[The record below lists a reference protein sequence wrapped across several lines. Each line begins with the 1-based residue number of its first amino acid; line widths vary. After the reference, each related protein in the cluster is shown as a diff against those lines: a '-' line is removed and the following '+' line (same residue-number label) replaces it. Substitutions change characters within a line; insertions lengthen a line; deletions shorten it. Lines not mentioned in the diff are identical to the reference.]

1 MSQQTQRRRDET
13 TFIEPSGGI
22 LTEQLLHKLREEEC
36 SEAAVAPQ
44 TFALNGEAPS
54 STTELDDETANA
66 WEDLKERWDSISQDN
81 TIYEMDT
88 SEVRDRWLIPL
99 LEHLD
104 FEPVYQSKNLHVN
117 GLEANL
123 SHYGWMPEGQLG
135 GEDSLG
141 LPPVTHLI
149 QPDKDESLDSGN
161 HIGTRA
167 SGKSPHDEIQR
178 FLNAAD
184 QQWSLVADGLK
195 LRLLRD
201 YYHTYTRGYIEFDLE
216 NIFTN
221 RNYEDFRALY
231 RLCHASRFV
240 VGDDIDEDDAD
251 AESPLESL
259 YQIALATGVKIGEDL
274 QSNVVEA
281 LEKLGNGFLTPE
293 IRSALEEGGQDEAD
307 QYYQDLLRVVYRLL
321 FLMFAEQ
328 RGMMADRGD
337 LYTDEYSIN
346 TLRDRSERAKSRDTE
361 TDLWEGL
368 QVTFRLVGGGYEDEE
383 RGVLSVPGYNGG
395 LFDDS
400 KLEYVTEST
409 CPNHALLDAI
419 HKLTHV
425 EQEGYQ
431 QRISY
436 ADLGVDEIGAV
447 YESLLEFTPQY
458 ADTAVELEDK
468 KVSSGTF
475 YLDDRGMERKETGS
489 YYTKPELVDE
499 LIDSALK
506 PVVDDRVGDANT
518 AGGKEEALLSIDVCD
533 PACGSGAF
541 LIAANNYLGK
551 RLAEIR
557 SETEYPDEKTIREA
571 RRSVVQHCL
580 YGVDLNPMAVELAKV
595 SLWINSAVKDQP
607 LSFLDHR
614 IKQGN
619 SLIGTNEELIRQG
632 VPVGAYPTTSDCGY
646 DTGNEIRK
654 RIRSE
659 NNDINDNAGLQ
670 AGLDWRYEENL
681 EFLDVAEQ
689 LEALEESE
697 ISDVEQK
704 AKLFEK
710 LEEDESLRTQKL
722 VHDVWTAAFYWP
734 MDGSAPEYPSPQT
747 IERIRREAPHDLDNP
762 KDEIEEMCVLAR
774 TISEENSF
782 FHWQIEYPLV
792 FYRQQGFD
800 CVLGNP
806 PWEQIELKEEEFFAT
821 RDNKIAKANT
831 NERSNLIKK
840 LNQENPDLYQ
850 EWKDAVLEIDN
861 TSKFVRKSG
870 RYPYSGAGDVN
881 TYPLFTEL
889 SGLEILNRV
898 GRMGIVV
905 KTGIATDYYTQDLF
919 ANLIETKRLVSLFD
933 FVNKRNIFPDVALRE
948 RFCLLTMTGVENTVD
963 EFEFSFFNWTL
974 DELNENN
981 SKYTLTQEDIERI
994 NPNTKNCPIFKSAE
1008 DRDMTLNLYSNVP
1021 ILVDE
1026 KTGVN
1031 PWGISYKQGF
1041 YNMSS
1046 DSDVFSENTLEKLN
1060 NDGLE
1065 LGRDGIFRNNDNK
1078 YLPLWEGKFFQ
1089 QFDHRF
1095 GSFEGIPKEKRFGR
1109 RAGTKKVAVDEK
1121 QNKNYEIIPR
1131 YWVEDTDFEKEKR
1144 KTDWDEDWLFAFRET
1159 GGSASNSRTSLGT
1172 IIPMHPC
1179 SHKAPI
1185 LTFSTSSPKEH
1196 GILFTTLFTSFAF
1209 DFALQQSLGGSSVSY
1224 YIVKQLPMPTPD
1236 QISNQSIV
1244 TPHGKKPLRE
1254 FLIKRGL
1261 KLIWTSHSLDALGE
1275 VSDRDSPYEW
1285 DEDER
1290 EQLRAEVDA
1299 AVALS
1304 YGLSR
1309 EDFKYILDSF
1319 SILEELE
1326 LEEYGI
1332 YKTKEKCIESFDK
1345 LEIVESN

>member
-1 MSQQTQRRRDET
+1 MSQQTRRRDET

-44 TFALNGEAPS
+44 TFALNGEEPS
-54 STTELDDETANA
+54 STTELDDEIADV

-104 FEPVYQSKNLHVN
+104 FEPAYQSKNLRVN

-123 SHYGWMPEGQLG
+123 SHYGWAPEGQLG
-135 GEDSLG
+135 GEESLG

-149 QPDKDESLDSGN
+149 QPDKDEPLDSGN
-161 HIGTRA
+161 HVGTRA
-167 SGKSPHDEIQR
+167 SGKSPHDELQR

-240 VGDDIDEDDAD
+240 VDDDTDEDDAD

-259 YQIALATGVKIGEDL
+259 YQVALATGVKIGEDL

-281 LEKLGNGFLTPE
+281 LETLGNGFLTPD
-293 IRSALEEGGQDEAD
+293 IRSVLKEGGQDEAD

-346 TLRDRSERAKSRDTE
+346 TLRDRSERSKARDTE

-368 QVTFRLVGGGYEDEE
+368 QVTFRLVGDGYEDDEKS
-383 RGVLSVPGYNGG
+383 VLSVPGYNGG

-419 HKLTHV
+419 HNLTHV

-447 YESLLEFTPQY
+447 YESLLEFMPKY
-458 ADTAVELEDK
+458 ADKAVELEDK
-468 KVSSGTF
+468 KVSSGSF
-475 YLDDRGMERKETGS
+475 YLDDRGMDRKETGS

-506 PVVDDRVGDANT
+506 PVVDNRVGDADT
-518 AGGKEEALLSIDVCD
+518 PEEKGEALLSIDVVD

-557 SETEYPDEKTIREA
+557 SGTEYPDEKVVREA

-619 SLIGTNEELIRQG
+619 SLIGTTEELIQQG
-632 VPVGAYPTTSDCGY
+632 VPVDAYPTTGDCGY
-646 DTGNEIRK
+646 DTGNAIRK
-654 RIRSE
+654 RIRNE
-659 NNDINDNAGLQ
+659 NKDVDDEAGLQ
-670 AGLDWRYEENL
+670 AGLDWGYTASQEYL
-681 EFLDVAEQ
+681 EVAEE
-689 LEALEESE
+689 LEALDESA
-697 ISDVEQK
+697 ISDVERK

-710 LEEDESLRTQKL
+710 LEAADGLLTQKL

-734 MDGSAPEYPSPQT
+734 MDGSASEYPSPRT
-747 IERIRREAPHDLDNP
+747 IERVRREAPHDLDDP
-762 KDEIEEMCVLAR
+762 QGEIDEMCAR
-774 TISEENSF
+774 ALDIAKRESF
-782 FHWQIEYPLV
+782 FHWELEFPLV
-792 FYRQQGFD
+792 FQKGGFD

-806 PWEQIELKEEEFFAT
+806 PWEQVELTEKEWFRGKHE
-821 RDNKIAKANT
+821 RIANSTSKSERRGLL
-831 NERSNLIKK
+831 NELESEDE
-840 LNQENPDLYQ
+840 QLYSAWTQ
-850 EWKDAVLEIDN
+850 AKSIAEC
-861 TSKFVRKSG
+861 TSKFIRESG
-870 RYPYSGAGDVN
+870 RFRLSGVGEIN
-881 TYPLFTEL
+881 TYPAFTEL
-889 SGLEILNRV
+889 STFDILSDY
-898 GRMGIVV
+898 GKCGMIV

-919 ANLIETKRLVSLFD
+919 SELVEQRLLDSLYD
-933 FVNKRNIFPDVALRE
+933 FVNKRNLFPDVATRE
-948 RFCLLTMTGVENTVD
+948 RFCLLTTTGCGYPSD
-963 EFEFSFFNWTL
+963 SFSFSFFNWTL
-974 DELNENN
+974 DDLHSPGSIYKMSKDELEM
-981 SKYTLTQEDIERI
+981 I
-994 NPNTKNCPIFKSAE
+994 NPNTKNCPMFQTKE
-1008 DRDMTLNLYSNVP
+1008 ERDLAVTVYEGTP
-1021 ILVDE
+1021 ILIHEENETNTWDL
-1026 KTGVN
+1026 N
-1031 PWGISYKQGF
+1031 YIRIF
-1041 YNMSS
+1041 DMAN
-1046 DSDVFSENTLEKLN
+1046 DSDLFADNTLEDLEANGYQRK
-1060 NDGLE
+1060 DGNLYA
-1065 LGRDGIFRNNDNK
+1065 GDGDEF
-1078 YLPLWEGKFFQ
+1078 LPLWEGKLFQ

-1095 GSFEGIPKEKRFGR
+1095 ATFEGIPKNKRFGR
-1109 RAGTKKVAVDEK
+1109 RAGTKKVGEDQK
-1121 QNKNYEIIPR
+1121 KNEDYEVIPR
-1131 YWVEDTDFEKEKR
+1131 YWVNKNDFEDRKESL
-1144 KTDWDEDWLFAFRET
+1144 DWDQNWMFAFRET
-1159 GGSASNSRTSLGT
+1159 GGSASNSRTSIGT
-1172 IIPMHPC
+1172 VLPMHPC
-1179 SHKAPI
+1179 SHKAPVLAFDVDEKAPHTVI
-1185 LTFSTSSPKEH
+1185 
-1196 GILFTTLFTSFAF
+1196 FTTIFNSLIF
-1209 DFALQQSLGGSSVSY
+1209 DFSLQQSLGGASVSY
-1224 YIVKQLPMPTPD
+1224 YILKQLPMPTPQYLSNHQADVGGRKRNLADYLID
-1236 QISNQSIV
+1236 Q
-1244 TPHGKKPLRE
+1244 
-1254 FLIKRGL
+1254 GL
-1261 KLIWTSHSLDALGE
+1261 KLLWTSHSLDGLGE
-1275 VSDRDSPYEW
+1275 EFPLHDGPFEWNSDQR
-1285 DEDER
+1285 R
-1290 EQLRAEVDA
+1290 EIRAELDA
-1299 AVALS
+1299 VIAKA
-1304 YGLSR
+1304 YGLSKD
-1309 EDFKYILDSF
+1309 EFEQLIDSF
-1319 SILEELE
+1319 EILH
-1326 LEEYGI
+1326 
-1332 YKTKEKCIESFDK
+1332 K
-1345 LEIVESN
+1345 LEVNEHGYNKRKQMCLEHFDNVSLNIS